1 VKSIVLAL
9 SAALLTFGCGVA
21 DTATA
26 TATIAAAKKQELEH
40 ARVLQQQVQQDINA
54 SMQGR
59 EAQLEKMERESR

>member
-1 VKSIVLAL
+1 MKSIVLAL
-9 SAALLTFGCGVA
+9 IAALLCFGCGVA

-26 TATIAAAKKQELEH
+26 TATIAAAKKQELEN